1 MMHLGNLRL
10 HCHNTTTKFKN
21 FISFIK
27 LEITSQLEMISSKVK
42 NNKKTKIL
50 VSKEKSD
57 SLDNGFFLFIYLFTF
72 AT

>member
-10 HCHNTTTKFKN
+10 HCYNTTTKFKN

-42 NNKKTKIL
+42 NNKKNK
-50 VSKEKSD
+50 D
-57 SLDNGFFLFIYLFTF
+57 SGQQGKK
-72 AT
+72 

>member
-10 HCHNTTTKFKN
+10 QCYNTTTKFKN

-42 NNKKTKIL
+42 NNKKNKDFGQQG
-50 VSKEKSD
+50 KK
-57 SLDNGFFLFIYLFTF
+57 
-72 AT
+72 